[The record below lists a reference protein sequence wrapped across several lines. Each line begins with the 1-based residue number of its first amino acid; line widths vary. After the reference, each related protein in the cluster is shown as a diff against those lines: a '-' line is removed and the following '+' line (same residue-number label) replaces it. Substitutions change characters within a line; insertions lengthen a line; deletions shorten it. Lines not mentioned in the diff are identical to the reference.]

1 MADKTREAR
10 RMSFNADALTYKRG
24 RPRYPEAVFGLL
36 AERCGLRP
44 GARVLEI
51 GAGTGLATGPLLAAG
66 AHVVAVEPGEGM
78 AAILAAD
85 HACDR
90 LEITVCDFET
100 VDLQG
105 SFDLAVAATALHWLN
120 PATSTVKI
128 AGLVRPGGW
137 LAAWW
142 NEFGDAKRPTLFR
155 DRLDEVY
162 HDLLPADFTGY
173 RESRS
178 HVLDTDRWRGQLTA
192 GGCFEDVSVEIIE
205 WNQILTAQTARDQW
219 STFPNIAELAP
230 PKPGGVPHAP
240 RFARRGTRR
249 PGRRPAPDGHL
260 HRSAHPRLDVIRRD
274 LARDY
279 EPARLGAWKRRTSC
293 GQPQAIAIFPAHRRA
308 SCSSATSTMVKP
320 AMYSLDS
327 T

>member
-1 MADKTREAR
+1 MTADETRAAR
-10 RMSFNADALTYKRG
+10 RMSFNADAPTYKRG
-24 RPRYPEAVFGLL
+24 RPRYPDAVFDLL

-66 AHVVAVEPGEGM
+66 AHVVAVEPGENL

-90 LEITVCDFET
+90 LEILVSDFED
-100 VDLQG
+100 VDLPG
-105 SFDLAVAATALHWLN
+105 GFDLAVAATALHWLD
-120 PATSTVKI
+120 PATSTAKI
-128 AGLVRPGGW
+128 ARSVRPGGW

-162 HDLLPADFTGY
+162 HDLLPGETGY
-173 RESRS
+173 RDSRS

-192 GGCFEDVSVEIIE
+192 GGYFDDVSVEIIE

-219 STFPNIAELAP
+219 STFPNIAELA
-230 PKPGGVPHAP
+230 
-240 RFARRGTRR
+240 
-249 PGRRPAPDGHL
+249 APDREEFLTRLGSL
-260 HRSAHPRLDVIRRD
+260 VDELGGRVADPRLTVIYTTQRV
-274 LARDY
+274 
-279 EPARLGAWKRRTSC
+279 PGS
-293 GQPQAIAIFPAHRRA
+293 P
-308 SCSSATSTMVKP
+308 
-320 AMYSLDS
+320 
-327 T
+327 